1 MAGAEPAR
9 PALRGT
15 RAGGL
20 AALGLAAGLAA
31 GCEAV
36 ALGALLDAAGGTREA
51 PLVVQSADASGGLA
65 LEGGRIVDRLG
76 DGGTDADPVIEAFVF
91 QVASAPPSAPGV
103 EAVLEVASSAG
114 SPVRFTARLESV
126 GPGDTLRIPARIVV
140 TPEME
145 GPFTASLRVSST
157 SGQTLYAGRYG
168 FGYPRHQTTAGLE
181 RISCGAAIRDDFEA
195 PRIDLK
201 LWRPWISDPNG
212 FTHEQS
218 GGRYRMKV
226 MGRAGYNGLVSLTD
240 MASRDVVAICR
251 TGIESTKGAQHSSLV
266 HLCGSGPWSPDH
278 WIEVQL
284 RDADG
289 KTARATSVVAVPP
302 AQRQGYRGSYLLP
315 HPARDGYLVKVECDG
330 ATNRCAG
337 HVKVVEEWWQIGE
350 AFEVPARRTRLELK
364 TAGPEREGR
373 QSALW
378 FDDCRVYPRP
388 ESHYVSVTLER
399 ADGRGPGARSREG
412 GGQICFDP
420 ANRPIADCD
429 LTVRLFAADGGALVA
444 ETETGTAFGYAML
457 GLRAAPWDTYP
468 AAALIR
474 VFANGQ
480 QVGPDHPIEMKGVEG
495 LYPDDVYRLVLR

>member
-9 PALRGT
+9 QAPRGW

-31 GCEAV
+31 GRGTVAAEA
-36 ALGALLDAAGGTREA
+36 ADGMREA
-51 PLVVQSADASGGLA
+51 PLVVQSAEVSAGLA
-65 LEGGRIVDRLG
+65 LEGGRIVDRVG
-76 DGGTDADPVIEAFVF
+76 VGATDANPVIEAFVF
-91 QVASAPPSAPGV
+91 QVASAPRSAPGV

-114 SPVRFTARLESV
+114 SPHRFTARLESV
-126 GPGDTLRIPARIVV
+126 APGDTLRIPARIVV

-145 GPFTASLRVSST
+145 GPFTASLRVSAT
-157 SGQTLYAGRYG
+157 TGQTLYAGRYG
-168 FGYPRHQTTAGLE
+168 FGYPRHHTTTDLE
-181 RISCGAAIRDDFEA
+181 RISCGAGIRDAFETPA
-195 PRIDLK
+195 IDPK
-201 LWRPWISDPNG
+201 LWRQWVSDPNG

-218 GGRYRMKV
+218 GGRYRMSV
-226 MGRAGYNGLVSLTD
+226 IGPAGYNGLVSLTD
-240 MASRDVVAICR
+240 MGSRDVVAVCR
-251 TGIESTKGAQHSSLV
+251 TGIESPQGAQHSSLM

-289 KTARATSVVAVPP
+289 KAARATSVVAVPP
-302 AQRQGYRGSYLLP
+302 AQRQSYRGTYLLP

-337 HVKVVEEWWQIGE
+337 HVKVDEEWWQIGE
-350 AFEVPARRTRLELK
+350 AFEVAARRTRLELK

-373 QSALW
+373 RSVLW

-388 ESHYVSVTLER
+388 ESHYVSVALLR

-412 GGQICFDP
+412 GSQICFDA

-429 LTVRLFAADGGALVA
+429 LTVRLFAAGGNALVA
-444 ETETGTAFGYAML
+444 ETQTGTAFGYAML
-457 GLRAAPWDTYP
+457 ALRAAPWDTYP
-468 AAALIR
+468 VAAVIR
-474 VFANGQ
+474 VLANGQ
-480 QVGPDHPIEMKGVEG
+480 QVGPDHLIEMKDVEG
-495 LYPDDVYRLVLR
+495 LYPDDVYKLVLR